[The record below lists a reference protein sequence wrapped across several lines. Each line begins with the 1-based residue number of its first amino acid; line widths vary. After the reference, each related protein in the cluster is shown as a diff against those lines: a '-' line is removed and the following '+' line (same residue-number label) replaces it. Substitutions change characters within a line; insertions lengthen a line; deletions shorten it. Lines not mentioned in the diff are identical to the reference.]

1 MLSECQF
8 DSRLTPAWRVA
19 LRALGFALPL
29 VLPICG
35 AGDIQ
40 TTSQTLLLDVS
51 PEGKISVPANV
62 DLRLA
67 DSPFGTLSGNLT
79 ISYWAR
85 TSSGGGGSIT
95 VQSSDFSPTG
105 GPAAGEVSFTCS
117 GATLGVGCSGSHAL

>member
-62 DLRLA
+62 DLRWPIPRSA
-67 DSPFGTLSGNLT
+67 PC
-79 ISYWAR
+79 R
-85 TSSGGGGSIT
+85 VTSRSA
-95 VQSSDFSPTG
+95 TG
-105 GPAAGEVSFTCS
+105 HVRPAAVAAPLRCS
-117 GATLGVGCSGSHAL
+117 LQISRQPAARPPAK